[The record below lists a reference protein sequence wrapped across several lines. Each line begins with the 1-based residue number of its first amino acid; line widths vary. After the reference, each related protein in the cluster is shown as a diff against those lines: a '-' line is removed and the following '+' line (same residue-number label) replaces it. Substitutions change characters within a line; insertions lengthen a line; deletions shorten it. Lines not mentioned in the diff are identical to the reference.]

1 MTMQQQVNDL
11 VEAIAQRVSAEL
23 GTGPAQD
30 RLRCRWS
37 CDTCRGCHVKRP
49 DDVRKFV
56 KLGADRI
63 AAGVGHEK
71 PASDLASMI
80 DHTLLVPDATKEQLR
95 KLCEEARKYSFATV
109 CVNATN
115 IRFCAGLLQ
124 GSC

>member
-30 RLRCRWS
+30 SGCDVAES

-63 AAGVGHEK
+63 AAAWGMKSRQVIL
-71 PASDLASMI
+71 P
-80 DHTLLVPDATKEQLR
+80 P
-95 KLCEEARKYSFATV
+95 
-109 CVNATN
+109 
-115 IRFCAGLLQ
+115 
-124 GSC
+124 